1 MPAESRAKEVTSAV
15 VSVIVSV
22 LRISS
27 LVEGREET
35 MGDADTE
42 DGEGEGGGRDGDG
55 TRGMGMGE
63 ETPVEFVALD
73 GDRRGEVDELE
84 KAVATESN
92 VDSLEF
98 HGPGPYGDWG
108 ID

>member
-1 MPAESRAKEVTSAV
+1 MKEVTSAV

-42 DGEGEGGGRDGDG
+42 DGEGEGGGRDGDS

-63 ETPVEFVALD
+63 EKSK
-73 GDRRGEVDELE
+73 R
-84 KAVATESN
+84 
-92 VDSLEF
+92 SLIVLGSF
-98 HGPGPYGDWG
+98 Y
-108 ID
+108 INFFC

>member
-1 MPAESRAKEVTSAV
+1 MPAESRVKEVTSAV

-42 DGEGEGGGRDGDG
+42 DGEGEGGGRVGDG

-98 HGPGPYGDWG
+98 HGPYGDWG